1 MFSGF
6 SHIMM
11 YVSDFDRA
19 LAWYTGVLGC
29 EVNFSHAPHYA
40 SLRHAGARINLA
52 LHPTE
57 AEGADVGHGPIPYF
71 KVSDIEATLAALSAK
86 GVKIGKPRSEGGSA
100 RFATFWDSEGNAL
113 GLQEEAT

>member
-6 SHIMM
+6 SHVML

-19 LAWYTGVLGC
+19 LKWYTEKLGC
-29 EVNFSHAPHYA
+29 KVNFSHAPHYA
-40 SLRHAGARINLA
+40 SLRQEEAGLNIG

-57 AEGADVGHGPIPYF
+57 SSSRDVGFGPIPYF
-71 KVSDIEATLAALSAK
+71 KVKDIEATLRQLAAL
-86 GVKIGKPRSEGGSA
+86 GVKVGEARSEGGSS

-113 GLQEEAT
+113 GLQE